1 MPEERN
7 DGALMSHR
15 LYVIYCSSDRLTQKR
30 VCNVNTNTSRQ
41 EEAKK
46 LACRHR
52 LFKSNFQASFQ
63 SMGIRTVS
71 FQQGRHCSCVGNGRS
86 SVASSKET
94 AEVINRLVQQQE
106 TQHFNAAHLLF
117 KTSHLR
123 PEEKKPRKKTFEISR
138 DLMRTKPE
146 DL

>member
-1 MPEERN
+1 MLEGKINMPEERN

-52 LFKSNFQASFQ
+52 LFKSDFQASFQ

-71 FQQGRHCSCVGNGRS
+71 F
-86 SVASSKET
+86 
-94 AEVINRLVQQQE
+94 
-106 TQHFNAAHLLF
+106 
-117 KTSHLR
+117 
-123 PEEKKPRKKTFEISR
+123 
-138 DLMRTKPE
+138 
-146 DL
+146 